1 MGNVEGKVL
10 VDTLTDTLA
19 QVEGENVRHKLA
31 YVKAEELIET
41 LAEMLRNAEAG
52 TLSNFGGRDTAKQ
65 GV

>member
-1 MGNVEGKVL
+1 MDV
-10 VDTLTDTLA
+10 LTDTLA
-19 QVEGENVRHKLA
+19 QAEGENVRHQLA

>member
-1 MGNVEGKVL
+1 MDV
-10 VDTLTDTLA
+10 LTDTLA
-19 QVEGENVRHKLA
+19 QAKGENVRHKLA

>member
-10 VDTLTDTLA
+10 VDVLTDTLA
-19 QVEGENVRHKLA
+19 QAEGENVRHKLA

-52 TLSNFGGRDTAKQ
+52 TLSNFGGRGTAKQ